1 MPEFAMMGLASW
13 IFMGLLAGA
22 LARFVLPGKDD
33 LGCVGT
39 FVAGLLGSIIGGF
52 VATLLGFGGFQ
63 GFDLY
68 SLLLATVGAILFLFL
83 LRILGGGKKKS
94 DPRR

>member
-13 IFMGLLAGA
+13 IAMGLLAGA
-22 LARFVLPGKDD
+22 LGRFLLPGKDD

-39 FVAGLLGSIIGGF
+39 IVAGIVGSVVGGF

-63 GFDLY
+63 GFDIY

-83 LRILGGGKKKS
+83 LRLFSGGRKREEK
-94 DPRR
+94 R